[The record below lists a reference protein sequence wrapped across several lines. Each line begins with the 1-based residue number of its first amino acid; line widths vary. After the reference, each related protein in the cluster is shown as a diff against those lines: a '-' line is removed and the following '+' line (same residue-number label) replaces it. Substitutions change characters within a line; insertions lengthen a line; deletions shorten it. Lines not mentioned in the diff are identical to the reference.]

1 MNDNSKELCFT
12 PLGGVGE
19 IGMNLGVYTYGTEE
33 DKEYLIVDMGV
44 SFAGEEAP
52 GADLV
57 LPDISFLEG
66 EAVNIVG
73 LVITHGH
80 EDHYGAVAELWPLLK
95 VPIYCTA
102 FTAALLQ
109 SKFTDAEKFKELPLH
124 IFKPGDKFKIG
135 EFTVDTIQMNH
146 SIPEAT
152 ALAIKTSA
160 GTVVHTG
167 DWKIDDSPALGDKTD
182 LEKLKKLGDEG
193 VLALVCDST
202 NAAQSGGFNTEAT
215 VKTNLEKI
223 IAKAK
228 GRVAI
233 TTFSSNV
240 GRIISMIK
248 AARAN
253 DRKILLL
260 GRSIKRVVNIAIDLG
275 YIGSDET
282 FLSEQEYNEV
292 PRDKLVIILTGSQG
306 EMRAALSKL
315 ADGAMK
321 QIELSRGDCVVYS
334 SRMIPGNEKLILR
347 VQNALIDQ
355 GVELITVADQQVH
368 VSGHASQDE
377 LKKIYELVRP
387 KILVPVHGEAIHL
400 EAHAKFA
407 TKEGIGQIARIR
419 NGDMLLL
426 SGKKAKIID
435 EVPVGR
441 LYRDGK
447 LLGYDTELG
456 INVRK
461 KLAQVGHIAVFI
473 VLTNRLNLAFS
484 PKLIINGLPAFDQE
498 GESMYD
504 LIHAALEDLID
515 DLPAKKL
522 KNKVALESACNS
534 AVVRTVEKAWGKR
547 PLVTSVIHYISR

>member
-355 GVELITVADQQVH
+355 GVELITVADQQIH